1 MALSGVPTV
10 VVRGNPAF
18 LQNSITGLL
27 QVGTPNLPLIASGIK
42 ILGTLSNGTK
52 QALTLRVIQGFDY
65 AVSTEFGWA
74 QQQLTSA
81 TTLVASSP
89 PTTNTRSSKISTTSI
104 TPSASTTGPFWQ
116 FVIQATTNTGDFF
129 KPVARVTSTFTV
141 FQLQNSQSNS
151 YKWFN
156 FFINQ
161 TLQPGISIY
170 PNSIWRNL
178 QEDDVANVNFQK
190 NLIVSSGPASTATSG
205 STTVTYNVGV
215 NTANNFGAAVNST
228 QTQSYM
234 LKNTNV
240 TNTSGPFQVE
250 WVHAINTRTSSG
262 ALTFQIIPG
271 WTDRVPIDQGIDL
284 HSTFTSTF
292 ATLSGSAITQ
302 TNSTG
307 VQFAVSGG

>member
-1 MALSGVPTV
+1 
-10 VVRGNPAF
+10 
-18 LQNSITGLL
+18 
-27 QVGTPNLPLIASGIK
+27 LISSGIK
-42 ILGTLSNGTK
+42 ILGALSSGTK
-52 QALTLRVIQGFDY
+52 QAVTLQVIQGFDY
-65 AVSTEFGWA
+65 AVNTEFGWA
-74 QQQLTSA
+74 QQQLTRT
-81 TTLVASSP
+81 TTLVTSSP
-89 PTTNTRSSKISTTSI
+89 LTPNTKSSRTSTASI
-104 TPSASTTGPFWQ
+104 TPSTTTGPFWQ
-116 FVIQATTNTGDFF
+116 FLIQATTNTGDFF
-129 KPVARVTSTFTV
+129 KPVARVSSTFTV
-141 FQLQNSQSNS
+141 YQLQNSVSS
-151 YKWFN
+151 TYKWFN

-170 PNSIWRNL
+170 PNSIWRNF
-178 QEDDVANVNFQK
+178 QEDDVANVNFQT

-228 QTQSYM
+228 QTQSYL

-271 WTDRVPIDQGIDL
+271 WTDRVPINQGIDL

>member
-1 MALSGVPTV
+1 
-10 VVRGNPAF
+10 VRGNPAF
-18 LQNSITGLL
+18 LQNSISGLL
-27 QVGTPNLPLIASGIK
+27 KIGTPNLPLISSGIK
-42 ILGTLSNGTK
+42 ILGALSSGTK
-52 QALTLRVIQGFDY
+52 QAVTLQVIQGFDY

-74 QQQLTSA
+74 QQQLASA
-81 TTLVASSP
+81 TTLVTSSP
-89 PTTNTRSSKISTTSI
+89 PTTNTRSFKISTTSI

-141 FQLQNSQSNS
+141 FQLQNSESGT

-170 PNSIWRNL
+170 PNSNWRNL
-178 QEDDVANVNFQK
+178 QEDDIANVNFQT

-205 STTVTYNVGV
+205 LTTVTYSIGV

-228 QTQSYM
+228 QTQSYL

-240 TNTSGPFQVE
+240 TKTSGPFQVE

-262 ALTFQIIPG
+262 ALTFQIVPG
-271 WTDRVPIDQGIDL
+271 WTDRVPINQGIDL

-292 ATLSGSAITQ
+292 ATLSGSAIAQ
-302 TNSTG
+302 TNSTS
-307 VQFAVSGG
+307 VQFAVAGG